1 MKEKKKILTVMPVL
15 KGGGAERVSSMLT
28 NEFSANGFETEYLLT
43 SSDENAIINRDLKE
57 DIPVTV
63 LRKFFKNEGIATKL
77 FYKLLRIISSVFCKF
92 FEAVKADVP
101 VIFSYM
107 SFVSEYRREIKAMRE
122 KLKKEPDTTVV
133 VFLQPSI
140 PIVLLAARGLPN
152 RIIISERGDPK
163 RLIKSRYGYKFIEK
177 YYTRAD
183 VAVFQTEDAKNTY
196 PENIAKKGTVIFN
209 PINGK
214 LPEPYFGE
222 RNKYITT
229 FCRISKQK
237 NLPMLIDAFNI
248 VHKKFPENV
257 LRIIG
262 QTSNRDDEE
271 ALDDTKAL
279 IEKYRIAD
287 FVEFLPFSTEVHK
300 EIIADVLYVN
310 SSDYEG
316 MSNAMLEAMAIG
328 MPVVCTDCPIGGASA
343 VICHGENGMLSKVG
357 DSEDFAEKVIE
368 VLSDSDL
375 SETLSHN
382 AAKIR
387 EELSLENISKK
398 WMELF

>member
-1 MKEKKKILTVMPVL
+1 MKENKKILTVMPVL

-28 NEFSANGFETEYLLT
+28 NEFKASGFETEYLLT
-43 SSDENAIINRDLKE
+43 SSNENEIINRDLR
-57 DIPVTV
+57 DDVPVTV
-63 LRKFFKNEGIATKL
+63 LRKLFKNENAVTKL
-77 FYKLLRIISSVFCKF
+77 FYRLLRILSSVFCKLL
-92 FEAVKADVP
+92 EAVKADVP

-107 SFVSEYRREIKAMRE
+107 SFISEYRREIKAMRE

-177 YYTRAD
+177 FYTRAD

-209 PINGK
+209 PINGN

-229 FCRISKQK
+229 FCRISWEK
-237 NLPMLIDAFNI
+237 NLPMLIKSFSLI
-248 VHKKFPENV
+248 HKIYSDYQLKIIGSVVANQEKILSDINNLINELQLNDFIKFFPFSENV
-257 LRIIG
+257 HEGII
-262 QTSNRDDEE
+262 ND
-271 ALDDTKAL
+271 A
-279 IEKYRIAD
+279 
-287 FVEFLPFSTEVHK
+287 
-300 EIIADVLYVN
+300 LYVN
-310 SSDYEG
+310 SSDHEG

-343 VICHGENGMLSKVG
+343 VICHGENGMLTRVG
-357 DSEDFAEKVIE
+357 DSEDFAEKIIA
-368 VLSDSDL
+368 VLSDDELSEKLSRNAARIREDL
-375 SETLSHN
+375 SLG
-382 AAKIR
+382 
-387 EELSLENISKK
+387 NISKK